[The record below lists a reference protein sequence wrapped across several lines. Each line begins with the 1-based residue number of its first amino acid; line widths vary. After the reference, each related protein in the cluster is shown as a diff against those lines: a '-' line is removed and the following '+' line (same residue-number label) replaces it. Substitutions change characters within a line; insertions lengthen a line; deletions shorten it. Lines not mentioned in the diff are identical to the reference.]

1 MIAGRKGAVEMAITI
16 YLDSH
21 AGKVMVMLETANR
34 AEVDDRNLRFF
45 EGEKLIAVFNRDKV
59 FGYEVQ
65 RPPAIAE

>member
-1 MIAGRKGAVEMAITI
+1 MPITI

-21 AGKVMVMLETANR
+21 AGKVMVMLETADR

-45 EGEKLIAVFNRDKV
+45 EGERLIAVFNRDKV

-65 RPPAIAE
+65 RLPGAPE